1 VAKQERQDSE
11 QRAPVFDGTWAADAH
26 AGEES
31 ELARLR
37 AECAR
42 LHAENA
48 ALAGRAAS
56 HIDSEEKYRA
66 LFASIDEAFC
76 ILGDFRFDADGRCLD
91 FRYLETNPA
100 YERETGRSG
109 VQGKTWREIA
119 SEDERGL
126 PELLG
131 RVVLEGRPVRRE
143 RWSEPFH
150 GWYDVHAFRID
161 AGRGEVGMLFTN
173 ISERKRVELSLRESR
188 ERKAFLLALEDTL
201 RVLDTPRAVELA
213 ASKALRTRLGASAV
227 VFWEAGSDGR
237 LMPGMARQAVPGY
250 QARLPVL
257 TETGEIAPWN
267 RLRAGHSLVSEDAA
281 TDERLA
287 HAGAAALVGAA
298 RGWAA
303 LPLARDE
310 RLCRLLTV
318 EYCAP
323 HAWSQHEL
331 ALLHEVAGRTWAALE
346 RARAEQSLQ
355 ASERKYRSLFDS
367 IDEGFALVE
376 MLDGGDGGIRD
387 YRLLEVNRAFAR
399 QAGVADAAG
408 RRALELLPR
417 LDPGLVAR
425 FAAVASSGVPAR
437 FECRIGP
444 TAGRWYS
451 VYASPIGPPDS
462 RQVAIVFDDI
472 SARKHAERVLRQRE
486 RRQAFLLRVSDA
498 LRSAASADDAMA
510 AGARLLGV
518 QLEAALVVVGEF
530 QGDEVVL
537 HTGYR
542 GPDGSAAVVEG
553 RYPRGALGPC
563 WNVFCARGA
572 PLVIGDVA
580 GDARLEPRERERL
593 AAAGVAALAAV
604 PVMVDGAAAA
614 VFAVQARAAREW
626 SEDDVELVREVA
638 ERTWVVVERARAEAA
653 LRHSEAH
660 LRRMLQIPTVGIIH
674 FDMVGGITQANDAF
688 LDIVG
693 YTREELEAGRVR
705 YEELTPP
712 EWRWRDL
719 QTLAELGTH
728 GRSVPFEKEYFRR
741 DGERIWILCAGMM
754 IDGHTAVEFIID
766 VTERRR
772 TQELLAASEQRYRAF
787 TSLAPLLMWQ
797 ADPSGR
803 HVELNARWL
812 EYTGQSAGETQDSGW
827 LDAIH
832 PDEAPASAAA
842 FEAAYASGAALELE
856 HRVRGADGGY
866 RWFLVRNQ
874 PVYDED
880 SGQLV
885 GWCGVAMDIDARK
898 RAEAAQQESEARFRA
913 LADAA
918 PALIWQIGPDAR
930 LAYVNRR
937 YAEITGIGTESLLPD
952 GWRSAV
958 HADDLPYFMA
968 AAADGL
974 ADRAAFH
981 LRLRVR
987 SSCGQWRW
995 FETHFAPW
1003 FAHGG
1008 DYRGH
1013 VGIGIDITDSVQAE
1027 QALQEADR
1035 RKDEFLAVLAHEL
1048 RNPLAP
1054 ISNAV
1059 QMLRCADGKR
1069 KADRVMEMANRQ
1081 VRQITRLVD
1090 DLMDVSRITR
1100 GKIELARQPVP
1111 LGEIVAGAVETSRP
1125 AIDRAGHAFTLSLPP
1140 EPLMLDADKVR
1151 LTQVFSNLLNN
1162 AAKYTDPHGRIM
1174 LSAWRE
1180 DAPDGARVKVAV
1192 RDSGIGIPRDKLTR
1206 VFDMFAQVEA
1216 AGSRSQGG
1224 LGIGLAMVHSLVQM
1238 HGGTVE
1244 AHSEG
1249 PGRGSEFVV
1258 RLPLLATEAAPQE
1271 APRPAAAGAGVLAG
1285 CRVLVVDDNRDA
1297 ADSLCML
1304 LGARGAEAECAYDGR
1319 QALAMLERAQPDAL
1333 VLDIGMPGMDGYQ
1346 VARAVREGGRY
1357 PGLRIIALTGWGQ
1370 EADRQRSRECGIDHH
1385 LTKPVD
1391 LAALERLLVRSGR
1404 ETEAG

>member
-1 VAKQERQDSE
+1 MHS
-11 QRAPVFDGTWAADAH
+11 DA
-26 AGEES
+26 ES

-37 AECAR
+37 AECALLR
-42 LHAENA
+42 AENA
-48 ALAGRAAS
+48 ALAGRAS
-56 HIDSEEKYRA
+56 SNRDSEGKYRA
-66 LFASIDEAFC
+66 LFESIDEAFC

-91 FRYLETNPA
+91 FRYLEANPA

-109 VQGKTWREIA
+109 VQGKTWRELA
-119 SEDERGL
+119 GEDERGL
-126 PELLG
+126 AELLG
-131 RVVLEGRPVRRE
+131 RVAREGRPTRLE

-161 AGRGEVGMLFTN
+161 AVRGEVGMLFTN
-173 ISERKRVELSLRESR
+173 VSERKRVELSLRESR
-188 ERKAFLLALEDTL
+188 ERKTFLLALEDAL
-201 RVLDTPRAVELA
+201 RVLDRPRAVEHA

-227 VFWEAGSDGR
+227 VFWEAGADGR
-237 LMPGMARQAVPGY
+237 LAPGMAQQAVPGY
-250 QARLPVL
+250 QARPPVAI
-257 TETGEIAPWN
+257 ETGEIAPWT
-267 RLRAGHSLVSEDAA
+267 RLRAGHSLVSEDARS
-281 TDERLA
+281 DERLA
-287 HAGAAALVGAA
+287 HAGVAALVGAA

-346 RARAEQSLQ
+346 RTRAEQSLQ
-355 ASERKYRSLFDS
+355 ASEQKYRSLFDS

-376 MLDGGDGGIRD
+376 MLEGEDGAIGD

-399 QAGVADAAG
+399 QTGFADVEG
-408 RRALELLPR
+408 RHALAQLPR
-417 LDPGLVAR
+417 LDPELIAR
-425 FAAVASSGVPAR
+425 FGAVASSGVPAR
-437 FECRIGP
+437 FECRIGGM
-444 TAGRWYS
+444 AGRWYS
-451 VYASPIGPPDS
+451 VYAAPIGPPGG

-472 SARKHAERVLRQRE
+472 SVRKHAERALRQRE

-498 LRSAASADDAMA
+498 LRSAAAADEAMA
-510 AGARLLGV
+510 AGARLLGE
-518 QLEAALVVVGEF
+518 QLGAARVVIGEF
-530 QGDEVVL
+530 GDNQVVL
-537 HTGYR
+537 RTGYR
-542 GPDGSAAVVEG
+542 DPDAAVVEG
-553 RYPRGALGPC
+553 RYPRGVLGPC
-563 WNVFCARGA
+563 WNEASARGEA
-572 PLVIGDVA
+572 LVIGDV
-580 GDARLEPRERERL
+580 GLDARLEPHERARL
-593 AAAGVAALAAV
+593 AAACVGALAAV

-614 VFAVQARAAREW
+614 VFAVQGQAPRDW

-638 ERTWVVVERARAEAA
+638 ERTWVVAQRARAEAA
-653 LRHSEAH
+653 LRESEAR

-688 LDIVG
+688 LDIIG
-693 YTREELEAGRVR
+693 YTRDDLEAGRVR

-712 EWRWRDL
+712 EWRWRDM
-719 QTLAELGTH
+719 QTLAELDTH
-728 GRSVPFEKEYFRR
+728 GRSVPFEKEYLRR
-741 DGERIWILCAGMM
+741 DGERIWILCAGMLL
-754 IDGHTAVEFIID
+754 DQHTAVEFVID

-772 TQELLAASEQRYRAF
+772 TQELLVASEQRYRAF
-787 TSLAPLLMWQ
+787 SSLAPLLIWQ
-797 ADPSGR
+797 TDPSGR
-803 HVELNARWL
+803 QVELNARWL
-812 EYTGQSAGETQDSGW
+812 EYTGQSAGETQHGGW
-827 LDAIH
+827 LAAIH
-832 PDEAPASAAA
+832 PDDIAATSAAFA
-842 FEAAYASGAALELE
+842 AAYASGEALELE
-856 HRVRGADGGY
+856 HRVRGADGDY

-874 PVYDED
+874 PVRDED

-885 GWCGVAMDIDARK
+885 GWCGVAIDIDARK

-918 PALIWQIGPDAR
+918 PALIWQIGPDSR

-937 YAEITGIGTESLLPD
+937 YAEITGIGMDSLLPD

-958 HADDLPYFMA
+958 HPDDLPYFVA
-968 AAADGL
+968 AAGDGL

-1003 FAHGG
+1003 FAQGG

-1013 VGIGIDITDSVQAE
+1013 VGIGIDITDGVQAE

-1111 LGEIVAGAVETSRP
+1111 LGEIVDSAVETSRP
-1125 AIDRAGHAFTLSLPP
+1125 AIDRAGHAFTMHLPP
-1140 EPLMLDADKVR
+1140 ESLTLDADKVR

-1162 AAKYTDPHGRIM
+1162 AAKYTDPHGRIE

-1180 DAPDGARVKVAV
+1180 DAPGGAWVQVAV
-1192 RDSGIGIPRDKLTR
+1192 RDSGIGIPRDKLSK

-1224 LGIGLAMVHSLVQM
+1224 LGIGLAMVSSLVQM

-1258 RLPLLATEAAPQE
+1258 RLPLLAFEPAPQE
-1271 APRPAAAGAGVLAG
+1271 APAPAAGGAGVLAG

-1304 LGARGAEAECAYDGR
+1304 LGGEGAQADCAYDGR
-1319 QALAMLERAQPDAL
+1319 QALEMLERAQPDAL

-1346 VARAVREGGRY
+1346 VARAVREGGRH

-1370 EADRQRSRECGIDHH
+1370 EADRRRSRECGIDHH

-1391 LAALERLLVRSGR
+1391 LAALEQLLAPTCSASSARSLTSSPGGATDCYA
-1404 ETEAG
+1404 EGDHGG